1 MGAKDYAGL
10 TIHTGW
16 YPQLMRSKTKPSKQF
31 SRGATGKGVQISG
44 PTNAFVQQVKE
55 LVKEEGGES
64 RLRSIGQMVLKKGI
78 PSSVVGFDYDTIG
91 KTLGFTKTGG
101 KRKSTWKDEI
111 TRGKDLA
118 QGAEDWAKRSASF
131 TLRGNH
137 VWYLGRGGDTWG
149 ELAQE
154 VHKRDF
160 SFKKAE
166 DWYRKKYGSAAT
178 GNMVGWAQKVLG
190 LDGELQKVVLKDVED
205 KGRVAEEM
213 VLKNN
218 PYGMVKPEKPEGAA
232 QSRDIDSAFGEI
244 ESTEASGLKHGLVKG
259 KPKYG
264 DTSAEAEA
272 EWSNYMENTVI
283 KAWNKYAT
291 KALEYEKKGM
301 DDTNKWIAKTASKKA
316 NKALKEK
323 GMNLAASQKMRHE
336 AAIGMIKRKAGQ
348 SRHRWKEG
356 IPVTDRDR
364 QTGQRTYASTTVD
377 YNNKNMTFT
386 HKKTLFLT
394 AVNHMAGIVEN
405 EQGANQFNTKGHY
418 ISQQN
423 HMVHMQ
429 ANNEG
434 AVRNINNKTFQS
446 ISKSASGIN
455 HATNVSF
462 SPKAA
467 KEWMYTLGDL
477 IGKEL
482 TEEIKKK
489 TKKVKAAVDKK
500 KKLHSGNGGMFWA
513 LPYIG
518 IEEGLTIA
526 K

>member
-16 YPQLMRSKTKPSKQF
+16 YPQLMKSKTSPSKKF
-31 SRGATGKGVQISG
+31 SRNATGKGVQISG

-78 PSSVVGFDYDTIG
+78 PSSVLGFDYDTIG

-131 TLRGNH
+131 MLRGNH

-166 DWYRKKYGSAAT
+166 DWYRKKYGSASKSRMYEWAT
-178 GNMVGWAQKVLG
+178 KVLE
-190 LDGELQKVVLKDVED
+190 LDGKLQDVVLKDVED
-205 KGRVAEEM
+205 KGRMAEET
-213 VLKNN
+213 VLKDN
-218 PYGMVKPEKPEGAA
+218 PYGMVKPKKPEGAA
-232 QSRDIDSAFGEI
+232 QPRDIDSAFGEI
-244 ESTEASGLKHGLVKG
+244 ESTEARGLKHGLVEG
-259 KPKYG
+259 TPKYG
-264 DTSAEAEA
+264 DTSKEAEA
-272 EWSNYMENTVI
+272 EWSDYMKNKVI

-301 DDTNKWIAKTASKKA
+301 DDTNKWVATTASKKA
-316 NKALKEK
+316 NRALRVE
-323 GMNLAASQKMRHE
+323 GINVAASQKMRHE
-336 AAIGMIKRKAGQ
+336 AAIAMIKRKGGE
-348 SRHRWKEG
+348 SMHSWREG
-356 IPVTDRDR
+356 IPITDRDR
-364 QTGQRTYASTTVD
+364 KTGQRTYSSTTVD
-377 YNNKNMTFT
+377 YNNKKLTFT
-386 HKKTLFLT
+386 HKKTVFLS
-394 AVNHMAGIVEN
+394 AVNHMAGIVDA
-405 EQGANQFNTKGHY
+405 EQSNQRIDTRAHY
-418 ISQQN
+418 INQQN

-434 AVRNINNKTFQS
+434 SVRNINNKTFQS
-446 ISKSASGIN
+446 ISKTANGIT

-467 KEWMYTLGDL
+467 KDWIYQLGDL
-477 IGKEL
+477 IGKGL

-489 TKKVKAAVDKK
+489 TQKVKAAVDKK

-518 IEEGLTIA
+518 VEEGLTIA